1 MRIQWFEQ
9 LQVFT
14 REWSIPCISC
24 LSLLL
29 PLAVYADSSNDHQQ
43 VLVSS
48 DKNDSLALND
58 NEVQTGNIPDEIG
71 PDRARKSEDEARYSE
86 ESGLEPLPP
95 VQPVPPAERPKVPLS
110 QLEDQMF
117 ELVNKDRALNGR
129 EPLRRSKKLNELA
142 AIYARRLVNDGFYGH
157 VDPEGRSAQV
167 RMQEFGINFIK
178 MGENIARFGRNGK
191 RNDTQQVDHCEEAMM
206 AEPPDQKNHRGNILN
221 PAFRFVGIGMGRTD
235 AKLSMVQEF
244 CDVDPDA
251 PAEAEK

>member
-1 MRIQWFEQ
+1 M
-9 LQVFT
+9 
-14 REWSIPCISC
+14 
-24 LSLLL
+24 
-29 PLAVYADSSNDHQQ
+29 H
-43 VLVSS
+43 S
-48 DKNDSLALND
+48 DKNDALALND
-58 NEVQTGNIPDEIG
+58 NEVQTGKIPIG
-71 PDRARKSEDEARYSE
+71 NSSEMAQKSEDDAQYSS
-86 ESGLEPLPP
+86 ESGVEPLPP
-95 VQPVPPAERPKVPLS
+95 VQPVTPAERPKVPLS

-167 RMQEFGINFIK
+167 RMQEFGIHFLK

-251 PAEAEK
+251 TTTTEAEK